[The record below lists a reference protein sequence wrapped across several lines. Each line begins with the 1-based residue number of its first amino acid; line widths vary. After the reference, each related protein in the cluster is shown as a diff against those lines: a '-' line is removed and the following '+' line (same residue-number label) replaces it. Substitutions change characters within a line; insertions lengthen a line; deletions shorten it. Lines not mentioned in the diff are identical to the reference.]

1 MRIWKYR
8 RGKLDFFDGRGR
20 QRRRNDADWGGA
32 AVARS
37 VAINAVTATGTTTA
51 ATTAGTATAAA
62 AATAATTS
70 AAAAGATTTTIAAAT
85 LTVDAFAKVLVE
97 VLERRRGGRHRP
109 CRPVA
114 VRRRELAQPRDHSHR
129 FTATVAVVRRQSK
142 CPFVNLEPHGIEIQ
156 N

>member
-51 ATTAGTATAAA
+51 ATATATAAA